1 MASTHQIFY
10 IGMGM
15 YVGARSCNRVS
26 ILCFYLRIFTVREA
40 RRKIIY
46 TLIAE
51 VALSVSFILT
61 FMLQCT
67 PVSYNWTKWD
77 MEHHG
82 QCINTYFLFVIGG
95 SILIAAD
102 LWVLWLPLPMIA
114 RLQLSM
120 RKKLLASVMFATG
133 IA

>member
-1 MASTHQIFY
+1 MASTHQIYY
-10 IGMGM
+10 IATGM

-26 ILCFYLRIFTVREA
+26 ILCFYLRIFTVKET

-51 VALSVSFILT
+51 LALSVSFIFT
-61 FMLQCT
+61 IMLQCT
-67 PVSYNWTKWD
+67 PVSYNWTMWD

-82 QCINTYFLFVIGG
+82 QCINTYLLFVIGG
-95 SILIAAD
+95 SLLIAAD
-102 LWVLWLPLPMIA
+102 FWVLWLPLPMIA
-114 RLQLSM
+114 RLQLST
-120 RKKLLASVMFATG
+120 RKKLLASVMFVTG

>member
-1 MASTHQIFY
+1 MASMHQMYY
-10 IGMGM
+10 IATGM
-15 YVGARSCNRVS
+15 YVGARSCTRVS
-26 ILCFYLRIFTVREA
+26 ILSFYLRIFTVKEA

-51 VALSVSFILT
+51 VALSVAYILT
-61 FMLQCT
+61 IMFQCT
-67 PVSYNWTKWD
+67 PVSYYWTKWD

-82 QCINTYFLFVIGG
+82 QCINTYLFMVIGW

-102 LWVLWLPLPMIA
+102 LWVMWLPLPMIA